1 MANKHKSDDKRHLLN
16 QSALPALT
24 VFLKQH
30 SDRLKTGFKVLGR
43 VKAGLGKVHTH
54 LLDARDD
61 IDKIIEILREVEKQ
75 QAFPKVNFTPGFLKP
90 PISSTSGFNSTPS
103 KKPAPG
109 FKPSAGFKPSP
120 GFEFRSDF
128 PTSDF
133 PTSDF
138 KPK

>member
-1 MANKHKSDDKRHLLN
+1 MANKHKSDDKQHLPN

-24 VFLKQH
+24 VFLKQR
-30 SDRLKTGFKVLGR
+30 SDRLKMGFKLLRR
-43 VKAGLGKVHTH
+43 VKADLGKLRTH
-54 LLDARDD
+54 VLDARDD
-61 IDKIIEILREVEKQ
+61 IDKIIEILREIEKQ
-75 QAFPKVNFTPGFLKP
+75 QAFPKVDFTPGFLKS
-90 PISSTSGFNSTPS
+90 PISSSSGFNSTPS

-109 FKPSAGFKPSP
+109 FKPSVGFKPSP

-133 PTSDF
+133 